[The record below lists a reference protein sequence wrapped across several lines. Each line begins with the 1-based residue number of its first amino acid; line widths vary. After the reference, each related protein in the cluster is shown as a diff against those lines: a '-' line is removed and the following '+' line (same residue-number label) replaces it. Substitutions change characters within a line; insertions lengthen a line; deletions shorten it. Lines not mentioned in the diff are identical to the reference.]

1 MKRNFKIR
9 IENLS
14 RQFEDGTNTIVVL
27 KGINACFEQ
36 GKTYAIIGSSGT
48 GKSTLLHLISGL
60 DTPTSGTIFFDTEI
74 VQSLSSVQRV
84 SKIGLI
90 FQSPYLIKE
99 LSVLENVMIAGSING
114 LKESECKVRALS
126 LLKEM
131 GLEKTKEW
139 EVGALSGGQR
149 QRVSI
154 ARALMNRPHFLIA
167 DEPTGN
173 LDKENADLIIKM
185 LLSCQKKEKMGLIV
199 SSHDPLV
206 TRQMGHAFVLK
217 KGNLCE
223 EVELDF
229 VREKHS
235 RESVL

>member
-9 IENLS
+9 TESLG
-14 RQFEDGTNTIVVL
+14 RQFEDGANTIVVL
-27 KGINACFEQ
+27 KDINVCFEQ
-36 GKTYAIIGSSGT
+36 GKTYAIVGASGT

-60 DTPTSGTIFFDTEI
+60 DVPTSGTIFFGTEI

-99 LSVLENVMIAGSING
+99 LNVLENIMIAGSING
-114 LKESECKVRALS
+114 LKEAECKARALL

-131 GLEKTKEW
+131 GLEKTEKW

-173 LDKENADLIIKM
+173 LDKENAALVIKT
-185 LLSCQKKEKMGLIV
+185 LLAYQKKEQMGLII
-199 SSHDPLV
+199 SSHDPSV
-206 TRQMGHAFVLK
+206 TRQMEHIFVLK
-217 KGNLCE
+217 EGNLCE
-223 EVELDF
+223 EMEF
-229 VREKHS
+229 IKRENAW
-235 RESVL
+235 ENVL